1 MKKISN
7 MFSTMIKINE
17 KHRIIKKVLIL
28 IVLLICFKIFFMKN
42 ESCVSKKLAAEK
54 SKQERT
60 FKAEYSGNYDSGV
73 SQTKSYQLA
82 TIDVDKYVESA
93 TRRKYHAI
101 PRQALP
107 WWDDPELRS
116 CKDPNTRDTVSRVDF
131 EKYPVAGNC
140 GYRSFLKGYNQSVV
154 SFSLY
159 GSNENYWSIMNETFH
174 DTPKYYPGWQVRV
187 YLNPRTRK
195 DYLCKLLLE
204 YQHVSVC
211 DVENLP
217 PPLGNIESS
226 VIPMLW
232 RSAPMG
238 DPTVKRLAVRD
249 SDSVVSI
256 RSFDM

>member
-7 MFSTMIKINE
+7 MFSTMIKIIE
-17 KHRIIKKVLIL
+17 KHRLIKKVLIL
-28 IVLLICFKIFFMKN
+28 ILLLICFKIFFMKK

-60 FKAEYSGNYDSGV
+60 FEAAYSRHYDGGI

-131 EKYPVAGNC
+131 KKYPVAGNC